1 MTTFVTAFIN
11 LNEDRSKEKSAENR
25 FELFTRLLQTGIR
38 VHLFISK
45 CYAPDLLLIDASLS
59 ANLTVEYIELEDL
72 DTYKE
77 IQDLDFTLPATRN
90 MHKDTSNYMILM
102 NSKIEFMKRASN
114 AIESS
119 RYAWIDFSIFH
130 VLKDPAT
137 SAYLSELSTLTP
149 KEGLY
154 IPGCWNKMEPNFS
167 AISWRFCGG
176 FFLGDKSSIEAF
188 YDIHKRNFK
197 EVIVSKGLSW
207 EVNVWALYEYAYG
220 LQCIWFK
227 ADHNDSIVKLP
238 LSAELRHLT

>member
-1 MTTFVTAFIN
+1 MITFVTAFIN

-25 FELFTRLLQTGIR
+25 FELFIRLLRTGIR
-38 VHLFISK
+38 IHLFLSK
-45 CYAPDLLLIDASLS
+45 CYARDLLLIDAALS

-77 IQDLDFTLPATRN
+77 IQDLNYTLPHSRN
-90 MHKDTSNYMILM
+90 THKDTSNYMILM

-114 AIESS
+114 VIESL

-130 VLKDPAT
+130 VLKDPDT
-137 SAYLSELSTLTP
+137 STYLSELPALNI

-154 IPGCWNKMEPNFS
+154 IPGCWNKAEPNFS

-188 YDIHKRNFK
+188 YDIHKNKFK
-197 EVIVSKGLSW
+197 EIIVSKGLSW

-220 LQCIWFK
+220 LQCTWFK

-238 LSAELRHLT
+238 GDSILN